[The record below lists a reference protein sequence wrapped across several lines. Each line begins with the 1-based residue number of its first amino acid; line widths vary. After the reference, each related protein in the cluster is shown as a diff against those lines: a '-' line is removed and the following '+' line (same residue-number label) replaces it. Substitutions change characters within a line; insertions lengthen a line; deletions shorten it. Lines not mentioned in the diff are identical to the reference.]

1 MSERAWPYPGDA
13 PIVRARK
20 VALSYRT
27 QALEYERIIARY
39 QELTKDVDA
48 DKLPEPAQIGVADLD
63 SKFIEW
69 GERWHAEIDITY
81 GPEDEVKAKIAG
93 PLIGISGRS
102 IGAMRARGRIK
113 GRWNK
118 PKGDNGHY
126 LYKVADVWELSTKLR
141 GRSWRASGS
150 TDTVSTDGGSDS
162 E

>member
-1 MSERAWPYPGDA
+1 MTERAWPHLGDA
-13 PIVRARK
+13 PVVRARK
-20 VALSYRT
+20 VALSYRA

-48 DKLPEPAQIGVADLD
+48 DKLPEPAEVDTAHLD
-63 SKFIEW
+63 RKFTEW
-69 GERWHAEIDITY
+69 GESWHCEVEIQY
-81 GPEDEVKAKIAG
+81 GPDDEVKAKVGG
-93 PLIGISGRS
+93 PLIGIDARS
-102 IGAMRARGRIK
+102 LGAMRARGRIK

-118 PKGDNGHY
+118 PAGSNGHY
-126 LYKVADVWELSTKLR
+126 LYKVADIWELSTKLR